1 MSSFFVAFV
10 AFCGIHVYTIDILAI
25 VSSTTMY
32 SEVPLYSHFIIVGI
46 AIHSSE
52 N

>member
-10 AFCGIHVYTIDILAI
+10 AFMSTIEMLAI
-25 VSSTTMY
+25 VSSTIMY
-32 SEVPLYSHFIIVGI
+32 SEVPLYSHFIIVGVT
-46 AIHSSE
+46 IHSNE